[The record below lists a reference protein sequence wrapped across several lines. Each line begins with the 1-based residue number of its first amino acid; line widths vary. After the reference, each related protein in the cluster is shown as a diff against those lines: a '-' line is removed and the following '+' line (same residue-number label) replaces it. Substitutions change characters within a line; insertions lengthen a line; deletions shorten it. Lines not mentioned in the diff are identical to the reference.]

1 MTIPSNTVP
10 FRVAFR
16 TREGEQVLTE
26 FTQQL
31 DRLTEEEF
39 SPAAALTENQDIEIF
54 FEGPRDFRLTMDGL
68 DVVDIP
74 GSEKEG
80 DRQFLL
86 PMNRYVTLFQ
96 AKNFPLVPG
105 YYVVTVTGRGRIWQ
119 SVVEILPKYLQKQ
132 QWQDMRD
139 ELTSEIRRLSFD
151 FMRRSTHW
159 DLPAEGMTGVDTGMF
174 LRFYIINDMAGQVMN
189 VLAELAKSANSRIV
203 LRIRRMPEEKKRGDS
218 RHERPQDERSG
229 MAAPYRYSRAMETT
243 WDVGENR
250 FAKAVLLSLE
260 ESLRGFVRAVAASGE
275 LLRKE
280 QEAARPY
287 WKNYQYQMRKEALA
301 RFDEYSRRAQ
311 KIRSAIRRAA
321 QAPWFKE
328 ARAARP
334 LLPDMAAL
342 RDPRYAVLYRLRQRL
357 EHPEDSLAVSSFY
370 RFQWK
375 RTDKL
380 YELWCF
386 LTFIKALGAGG
397 WRMESGPAL
406 RGSGSRYILESLDAG
421 TVIRMKKGNDEIHLV
436 YDAVIPDTAAD
447 TDRDHAPL
455 YTNNPHRRPDMR
467 IDCYSRDGYCGSLVA
482 DFKYRDIYKLWND
495 GNGGSG
501 IRLQFNAYRDMNT
514 KFYRGMD
521 EKESLRNSR
530 PVKEVWAVFP
540 RETPA
545 LSDEDYSLRF
555 ISLAP
560 GLPANGKLTKLL
572 EEYFHNLGLGS
583 K

>member
-1 MTIPSNTVP
+1 MTTPSKALP
-10 FRVAFR
+10 FHVFFR
-16 TREGEQVLTE
+16 TREGERELTG
-26 FTQQL
+26 FTEHL
-31 DRLTEEEF
+31 ENLEEDQF
-39 SPAAALTENQDIEIF
+39 SPAAAFAENQDIDLR
-54 FEGPRDFRLTMDGL
+54 FEGPGDFRLTMDGL

-80 DRQFLL
+80 DGQFLL
-86 PMNRYVTLFQ
+86 PLDRYVTLFQ

-105 YYVVTVTGRGRIWQ
+105 YYVVTVTGGGKNWR

-151 FMRRSTHW
+151 FMRRTTHW
-159 DLPAEGMTGVDTGMF
+159 DLPAEEMSGVDTGML
-174 LRFYIINDMAGQVMN
+174 LRFYIIDDMAGQVMN
-189 VLAELAKSANSRIV
+189 VLAELARSANSRIM
-203 LRIRRMPEEKKRGDS
+203 LRTRRVPKEKDRGDL

-229 MAAPYRYSRAMETT
+229 MAAPYRYSRTMETT
-243 WDVGENR
+243 WDVEENR
-250 FAKAVLLSLE
+250 FAKAVLLRLE
-260 ESLRGFVRAVAASGE
+260 ESLRGFIRAVADSRAH
-275 LLRKE
+275 LRQE
-280 QEAARPY
+280 QEEARPY
-287 WKNYQYQMRKEALA
+287 WKNYQYQMRREALA
-301 RFDEYSRRAQ
+301 RFDEYQRRAQ
-311 KIRSAIRRAA
+311 KIRSAIRLAEE
-321 QAPWFKE
+321 APWFEE
-328 ARAARP
+328 ARAAQP
-334 LLPDMAAL
+334 LMPDMAAL

-357 EHPEDSLAVSSFY
+357 DHPEESLAVSSFY

-406 RGSGSRYILESLDAG
+406 RASGSRYILESLDPG
-421 TVIRMKKGNDEIHLV
+421 TVIRMKKGDDEIHLV

-495 GNGGSG
+495 GNSGSE

-514 KFYRGMD
+514 KFYRHMD

-560 GLPANGKLTKLL
+560 GLPSNEKLTKLL

>member
-1 MTIPSNTVP
+1 MTIPSNTLP
-10 FRVAFR
+10 FRVVFR
-16 TREGEQVLTE
+16 TREGEQTLTE
-26 FTQQL
+26 FTQHL
-31 DRLTEEEF
+31 DRLTEEAF

-54 FEGPRDFRLTMDGL
+54 FQGPRDFRLTMDGL

-80 DRQFLL
+80 DRQFLP
-86 PMNRYVTLFQ
+86 PMDRYVTLFQ

-105 YYVVTVTGRGRIWQ
+105 YYVVTVTGRGRTWQ
-119 SVVEILPKYLQKQ
+119 SVVEILPRYLQKQ

-159 DLPAEGMTGVDTGMF
+159 DLPEEGMPGVDTGML
-174 LRFYIINDMAGQVMN
+174 LRFYVINDMAGQVMN

-203 LRIRRMPEEKKRGDS
+203 LRTRRVPEEKDRGDP

-229 MAAPYRYSRAMETT
+229 MAAPYRYSRTMETT

-250 FAKAVLLSLE
+250 FAKAVLLRLE
-260 ESLRGFVRAVAASGE
+260 ESLRGFVRAVAASRE
-275 LLRKE
+275 SLRKE
-280 QEAARPY
+280 QEEARPY
-287 WKNYQYQMRKEALA
+287 WKNYQYQMRKEALV

-311 KIRSAIRRAA
+311 KIRSAIRRAEE
-321 QAPWFKE
+321 APWFEE

-334 LLPDMAAL
+334 FLPDMAAL

-357 EHPEDSLAVSSFY
+357 DHPEDSLAVSSFY

-421 TVIRMKKGNDEIHLV
+421 TVIRMKKGSDQIHLV
-436 YDAVIPDTAAD
+436 YDAVIPDTAAE
-447 TDRDHAPL
+447 TDRDHDPL

-495 GNGGSG
+495 GNGGSE

-560 GLPANGKLTKLL
+560 GLPANEKLPKLL